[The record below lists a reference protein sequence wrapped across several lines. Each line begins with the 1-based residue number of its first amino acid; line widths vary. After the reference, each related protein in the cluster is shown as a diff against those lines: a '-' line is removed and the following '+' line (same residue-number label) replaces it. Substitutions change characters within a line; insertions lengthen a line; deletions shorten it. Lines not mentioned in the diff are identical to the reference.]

1 MFKQLCLCSFIVLL
15 FHLSGPGHALA
26 HYSDQSGE
34 KAYSEGKYGDALRY
48 WEESVRFYRER
59 SDQEKEGVYLGGVG
73 WCYFNLG
80 YFNRAREY
88 FSKALDTAYRLQN
101 NYHVAE
107 RLNALGNAFYRLQD
121 FKNAGTHFRN
131 SLNISRSISYNAYV
145 FRNITGLGWTC
156 YGQGDFNKALDY
168 FRQAVNLR
176 QDEKKKEEE
185 LEIVS
190 GLAWSFLGK
199 GDHDGSLANFKK
211 AADISAGLRLHGPLA
226 KAYAGMG
233 NTVMAKG
240 DMNAAL
246 AHFKKAGD
254 IFRQYGMR
262 ADYAWILLSIG
273 SLNRTT
279 GSWDKALDNYLE
291 AHKIYDSLSLDA
303 DKAGTLYHIGWIYFE
318 WGMMDE
324 AGSYFARSMDI
335 YRRRGLRQGIA
346 WSLCGQSTILRFE
359 GSYAKAL
366 EGYREALQI
375 FRETENLTGIMSSLN
390 YMGLVYYYM
399 EDFDK
404 ALAFYQEALGKA
416 RSLNLAASIALFRN
430 NGAYVNYERDRY
442 EEAMKGYAEAL
453 PAIRQA
459 KNMALES
466 LILNNMG
473 EVYYKQTR
481 YADAEQHFKKAVDIK
496 ETLRQTATGPVRRN
510 YLKSQIESYQYLVST
525 SARQQNWEQAFA
537 YRELSS
543 ARYLADLLR
552 EKMRTAEFRFS
563 GIRNYASKLDDKTAV
578 ISFANL
584 NWNDLVILAADKNI
598 ISGREVPIR
607 NFFNRIISEKRL
619 DMKKSL
625 QKEIPVRGVSLRQK
639 ETPGGTENNL
649 LGIRF
654 LKLLNDNRSSMESIV
669 NYYRFLISKPFHDGN
684 DRRRFQFLSR
694 EFYRLLIASVED
706 VIREKEHLIIQPDGI
721 LGFLPFE
728 TLQDETGRFLVE
740 KYQIKYA
747 QSLTVNE
754 LIAERS
760 LTGKTGLLAFGGAV
774 YETAAHEST
783 AGKRG
788 LSTLKKDVD
797 AALAGQANLRE
808 YYGYMGLN
816 RWENLP
822 GTLQEVQALQKTFKE
837 AVVYTGKDASEEKIK
852 ELSGRGELKKYDTI
866 HFATHGL
873 VISDIPELSAL
884 VLSQTETGKGRE
896 DGYLTMFE
904 IAALDIRSR
913 FVNLSACETGLG
925 KIYGGEGVVG
935 LIQSFI
941 LAGADGLSVSLWQ
954 VADES
959 TSEFMKSVYR
969 RTVNKKESYPEAIAQ
984 TKRAFLKDAAYR
996 KYRDPFYWA
1005 PFVYYG
1011 Q

>member
-1 MFKQLCLCSFIVLL
+1 MFKQLSLYPFIVLIFL
-15 FHLSGPGHALA
+15 LSAPCHTFA
-26 HYSDQSGE
+26 HYSDQAGE
-34 KAYSEGKYGDALRY
+34 KAYAEGKYGEALKQ
-48 WEESVRFYRER
+48 WEESVRFYREK
-59 SDQEKEGVYLGGVG
+59 SDPEKEGIYLGGVG

-80 YFNRAREY
+80 NFNKAKEYFN
-88 FSKALDTAYRLQN
+88 KALDRAYRLQN
-101 NYHVAE
+101 NYHIAE
-107 RLNALGNAFYRLQD
+107 RLNALGNVFYRLQD
-121 FKNAGTHFRN
+121 FKNARTNFQN
-131 SLNISRSISYNAYV
+131 SLNISRSISYNDYV
-145 FRNITGLGWTC
+145 FRNTAGLGWTC
-156 YGQGDFNKALDY
+156 YGQGDFSKALDY
-168 FRQAVNLR
+168 FRQAVNIR
-176 QDEKKKEEE
+176 QGQMKKEEE

-211 AADISAGLRLHGPLA
+211 AADISAGLRQYGPLA

-233 NTVMAKG
+233 NTAMAKG
-240 DMNAAL
+240 DMDTAL
-246 AHFKKAGD
+246 AHFMKAGD

-262 ADYAWILLSIG
+262 SDYAWILLSIG
-273 SLNRTT
+273 SLNRVT

-291 AHKIYDSLSLDA
+291 ANKIYESLSLDA
-303 DKAGTLYHIGWIYFE
+303 DMAGALYHIGWIYFE
-318 WGMMDE
+318 WGMMYE

-335 YRRRGLRQGIA
+335 YRKRDLRQGIA

-359 GSYAKAL
+359 GSYPKAL
-366 EGYREALQI
+366 AGYREALKI
-375 FRETENLTGIMSSLN
+375 FRETDNLTGIMSALN

-399 EDFDK
+399 EDFDR
-404 ALAFYQEALGKA
+404 ALAFYQEALETA
-416 RSLNLAASIALFRN
+416 RLLNLAAGIALFRN
-430 NGAYVNYERDRY
+430 NGAYINYERDRY
-442 EEAMKGYAEAL
+442 EEAMQGYAEAL
-453 PAIRQA
+453 PAIRQV
-459 KNMALES
+459 KDRALES

-473 EVYYKQTR
+473 EAYYKQKR
-481 YADAEQHFKKAVDIK
+481 YADAEQHFKRAVDIK

-525 SARQQNWEQAFA
+525 SVRQQNWEQAFA

-552 EKMRTAEFRFS
+552 EKMRAAEFRFS
-563 GIRNYASKLDDKTAV
+563 GIRNYVSQLDDKTAV

-584 NWNDLVILAADKNI
+584 NWDDLVILAANKNI

-607 NFFNRIISEKRL
+607 NFFNRVVNEKQM

-654 LKLLNDNRSSMESIV
+654 LKLLRENRSSMESIV
-669 NYYRFLISKPFHDGN
+669 NYYRFLISKPFQTES
-684 DRRRFQFLSR
+684 DRRRFNFLSR
-694 EFYRLLIASVED
+694 ELYSLLIAPVE
-706 VIREKEHLIIQPDGI
+706 VLIKGKERLIILPDGI

-740 KYQIKYA
+740 RYQIKYA

-754 LIAERS
+754 LIAKRS
-760 LTGKTGLLAFGGAV
+760 GAGNSGVLAFGGAV
-774 YETAAHEST
+774 YETGARKLT

-788 LSTLKKDVD
+788 VSALKRDAE
-797 AALAGQANLRE
+797 AALAKKADLRE
-808 YYGYMGLN
+808 FYEYMGLN

-822 GTLQEVQALQKTFKE
+822 GTLQEVQALQKTFKD
-837 AVVYTGKDASEEKIK
+837 AAIYTGKDVSEEKIK
-852 ELSGRGELKKYDTI
+852 ELSGKGELKRYDTI

-884 VLSQTETGKGRE
+884 VLSQTETDGSKE
-896 DGYLTMFE
+896 DGYLTMSE

-959 TSEFMKSVYR
+959 TSEFMKNVYR
-969 RTVNKKESYPEAIAQ
+969 RTAKKKDSYPEAIAQ
-984 TKRAFLKDAAYR
+984 TKRSFLKDAAYR
-996 KYRDPFYWA
+996 KYREPFYWA